1 MSKVYILENDKGI
14 SKLGFTG
21 VSAESRRANCSSTMC
36 SDFSVIAYFDAPNT
50 PARQLERMGHNLL
63 SDYRIA
69 TKDCHG
75 NNCYEYYKMPTE
87 TMAMLMAFLMEGTRD
102 KLEFHEFGRKQPRA
116 KLLRKILF
124 GIKRAKRAI
133 AEGWVLKSGAPSG
146 ATFANRDSVLT
157 EDCYLG
163 EETGRGRDAA
173 AVARNAVSNE
183 CVMRFSRTWLV
194 QEWQAT
200 SDIDPLMTK
209 KRQNQLPSFVEA

>member
-21 VSAESRRANCSSTMC
+21 VSAESRRAMCSNTMC
-36 SDFSVIAYFDAPNT
+36 SDFSVIAYFDAPAT

-75 NNCYEYYKMPTE
+75 NNCFEYYKMPTE
-87 TMAMLMAFLMEGTRD
+87 TMALLMAFLMEGTRD
-102 KLEFHEFGRKQPRA
+102 NLQFHEFGRQQPRV
-116 KLLRKILF
+116 KLLGKLLF

-133 AEGWVLKSGAPSG
+133 AEGWVLKSGTGPRAWPRWDARQS
-146 ATFANRDSVLT
+146 

-163 EETGRGRDAA
+163 EETARGRGAA
-173 AVARNAVSNE
+173 EVARNAVSNE
-183 CVMRFSRTWLV
+183 CIIRIN
-194 QEWQAT
+194 QEIAN
-200 SDIDPLMTK
+200 IDPLMTK
-209 KRQNQLPSFVEA
+209 KRQSELPSFVEA